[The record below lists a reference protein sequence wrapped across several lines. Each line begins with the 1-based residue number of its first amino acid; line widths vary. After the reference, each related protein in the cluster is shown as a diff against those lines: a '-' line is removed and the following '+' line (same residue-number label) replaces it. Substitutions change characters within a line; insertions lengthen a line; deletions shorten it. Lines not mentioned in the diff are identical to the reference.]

1 MRQRLVFWTKR
12 GCCVRFL
19 SKIVLLFRKSCNF
32 ATKSI
37 NYINMNIKLTICNL
51 CARAAMLLLATVIS
65 MSAWAEDLPDIPEI
79 DNYQYYIPK
88 AIIEIPDQILIGNSV
103 NINYSVK
110 AHIYSEEKDY
120 GLVKDKDY
128 TAEIKKGNITVTE
141 PISDVGEYTL
151 TITGIAP
158 YFGSQEKQFKVI
170 KFTSGDGSLNAPF
183 AITNNIELDLLAGAV
198 NSGQDFSK
206 KYFKLTK
213 DISYSY
219 ISNWDNTDSD
229 ENNYNSIGCFY
240 ETYIDYK
247 DEYEGHDVTA
257 TIIHDYKFN
266 GIFDGDGHTIKGIRV
281 NITGDNGY
289 VGLFGRLGKGAVV
302 KNLTLDDAN
311 ITGPQ
316 YTGGI
321 AGMNYGGKI
330 TNCHVTSNVTIHA
343 DDATYN
349 SWHGGIAGQNG
360 GNDVN
365 GEISYCTSAA
375 KLTIKSGITSWDY
388 YGGIVG
394 QNKSGSTLDHN
405 LVIGAV
411 LPIPTNND
419 NDKKCG
425 AITGSNDPG
434 KTSGILVYNYYDGCT
449 LGNSG
454 VGIGDNSRS
463 DATDQ
468 AEPATILTDTKGLSL
483 QTSLSGK
490 VVYFR
495 AFRYGEPSTIIL
507 PFVPIPTE
515 NVDQFYT
522 FKGVEKDGNYYKAIM
537 EESTSLNYNT
547 PYIYK
552 AVKPNNETESF
563 RLAFYVNNFES
574 STSIVEVGSTTPT
587 EDTHWTFKG
596 SYSEI
601 LWGALSPGQK
611 RNEYGFA
618 GQAVSDTEDSSKSIE
633 AGEFVRI
640 GEYVRLRPQR
650 CYMEY
655 TPTSSTRAGSLTDEE
670 LPETIRVILVDD
682 GGKTDIGSLSPK
694 TGIITFDSDA
704 WYSLD
709 GKRLSTQPNQ
719 KGIYVN
725 NGKKVVIK

>member
-1 MRQRLVFWTKR
+1 
-12 GCCVRFL
+12 
-19 SKIVLLFRKSCNF
+19 
-32 ATKSI
+32 
-37 NYINMNIKLTICNL
+37 MNIKLTICNL
-51 CARAAMLLLATVIS
+51 CARAAMLLMAVVMS
-65 MSAWAEDLPDIPEI
+65 VSAWAQYGYDLSADVTTIECEGGDFPKLLLKGTE
-79 DNYQYYIPK
+79 DNYQVHYAVLWDGNKLEEGTAADAATGDFYAEITSTSKDAPTPVIDRGNHSLSINMNNYPLYKVASYVLTVTGIDPSYRSKSVYFSIMRVDRSITTGSTPFVINTKKKLESLRDAVNGGITFEGHFFRLDENLTFDNDDDIDPEDGFDTNYIP
-88 AIIEIPDQILIGNSV
+88 IGG
-103 NINYSVK
+103 Y
-110 AHIYSEEKDY
+110 HYD
-120 GLVKDKDY
+120 DDR
-128 TAEIKKGNITVTE
+128 
-141 PISDVGEYTL
+141 D
-151 TITGIAP
+151 
-158 YFGSQEKQFKVI
+158 FC
-170 KFTSGDGSLNAPF
+170 
-183 AITNNIELDLLAGAV
+183 
-198 NSGQDFSK
+198 GQ
-206 KYFKLTK
+206 
-213 DISYSY
+213 
-219 ISNWDNTDSD
+219 
-229 ENNYNSIGCFY
+229 
-240 ETYIDYK
+240 
-247 DEYEGHDVTA
+247 
-257 TIIHDYKFN
+257 
-266 GIFDGDGHTIKGIRV
+266 FDGGGHTISGI
-281 NITGDNGY
+281 NIYNKIGY
-289 VGLFGRLGKGAVV
+289 GGIFGRLGSGAVV
-302 KNLTLDDAN
+302 KNLTLDKTT
-311 ITGPQ
+311 ITCPGT
-316 YTGGI
+316 TGGI
-321 AGMNYGGKI
+321 AGINYGGKI
-330 TNCHVTSNVTIHA
+330 TNCHVTKNVIINTN
-343 DDATYN
+343 DEN
-349 SWHGGIAGQNG
+349 SSYHGGIAGQNG

-375 KLTIKSGITSWDY
+375 QLTVKSGITSWDF

-394 QNKSGSTLDHN
+394 QNRSGSTLDHN

-411 LPIPTNND
+411 LPIPTTTD
-419 NDKKCG
+419 EKCG

-434 KTSGILVYNYYDGCT
+434 NDSGNTSGILNYNYYDDCT
-449 LGNSG
+449 SG
-454 VGIGDNSRS
+454 ISGIGDNSS
-463 DATDQ
+463 DATNQ

-507 PFVPIPTE
+507 PFKPNPTE
-515 NVDQFYT
+515 DVDKFYT

-574 STSIVEVGSTTPT
+574 STSIGEVGSTTPT
-587 EDTHWTFKG
+587 EHWTFKG

-601 LWGALSPGQK
+601 LWGELSSGQK
-611 RNEYGFA
+611 RNVYGFA
-618 GQAVSDTEDSSKSIE
+618 GQAVSDTKDSSKSIE

-709 GKRLSTQPNQ
+709 GKRFSTQPAQ

>member
-1 MRQRLVFWTKR
+1 
-12 GCCVRFL
+12 
-19 SKIVLLFRKSCNF
+19 
-32 ATKSI
+32 
-37 NYINMNIKLTICNL
+37 MNIRLTISNFF
-51 CARAAMLLLATVIS
+51 ARAAMLLLATVIS
-65 MSAWAEDLPDIPEI
+65 LGARAEDLPDIPEI

-316 YTGGI
+316 KTGGI
-321 AGMNYGGKI
+321 AGINKGGI
-330 TNCHVTSNVTIHA
+330 IYNCHVTSSVIINANNETW
-343 DDATYN
+343 N
-349 SWHGGIAGQNG
+349 SWHGGIVGSNESDDG
-360 GNDVN
+360 VSGKVSN
-365 GEISYCTSAA
+365 CTSAA
-375 KLTIKSGITSWDY
+375 KLTVGNFDTWNF
-388 YGGIVG
+388 YGGIAG
-394 QNKSGSTLDHN
+394 QNMSGCTLDHN
-405 LVIGAV
+405 LVIGAE
-411 LPIPTNND
+411 LPISTNNEK
-419 NDKKCG
+419 NCG

-434 KTSGILVYNYYDGCT
+434 ETSGILNYNYYDGCT

-468 AEPATILTDTKGLSL
+468 AEPATILTDTKGLNVPASL
-483 QTSLSGK
+483 KDK

-507 PFVPIPTE
+507 PFVPNPTE
-515 NVDQFYT
+515 NVDKFYT

-563 RLAFYVNNFES
+563 RLAFYVNNTGS
-574 STSIVEVGSTTPT
+574 LTSIEDAGSTTPT

-618 GQAVSDTEDSSKSIE
+618 GQAVSDADDSSKSIE

-694 TGIITFDSDA
+694 TGIITFDSDV

-725 NGKKVVIK
+725 NGKMVVIK

>member
-1 MRQRLVFWTKR
+1 
-12 GCCVRFL
+12 
-19 SKIVLLFRKSCNF
+19 
-32 ATKSI
+32 
-37 NYINMNIKLTICNL
+37 MNIKLTICNL

-65 MSAWAEDLPDIPEI
+65 IGAQAQTIGEI
-79 DNYQYYIPK
+79 TISGVESKLLINESRYSFMYTLSWDYYAPLEEYDESTGDGNYIVEIKYKDTDVDPRLGENPS
-88 AIIEIPDQILIGNSV
+88 IIKNGNTLYV
-103 NINYSVK
+103 NI
-110 AHIYSEEKDY
+110 EKFSPY
-120 GLVKDKDY
+120 TLV
-128 TAEIKKGNITVTE
+128 N
-141 PISDVGEYTL
+141 YTL
-151 TITGIAP
+151 TIKSIDKEDKTTKTV
-158 YFGSQEKQFKVI
+158 YFSAMKTDRSSSESTPFVI
-170 KFTSGDGSLNAPF
+170 NTKD
-183 AITNNIELDLLAGAV
+183 ELRLLRDAV
-198 NSGQDFSK
+198 NGGITFEGQF
-206 KYFKLTK
+206 FRL
-213 DISYSY
+213 
-219 ISNWDNTDSD
+219 D
-229 ENNYNSIGCFY
+229 ENLTFDNNDDIDPNDKSNTNYIPIGGY
-240 ETYIDYK
+240 HYDDYR
-247 DEYEGHDVTA
+247 DFCGQ
-257 TIIHDYKFN
+257 
-266 GIFDGDGHTIKGIRV
+266 FDGDGHTISGIC
-281 NITGDNGY
+281 IDNEGTTGY
-289 VGLFGRLGKGAVV
+289 VGLFGRLGSGAVV
-302 KNLTLDDAN
+302 KNITLDNAD
-311 ITGPQ
+311 ITGPEC
-316 YTGGI
+316 TGSI
-321 AGMNYGGKI
+321 AGTNVGGTI
-330 TNCHVTSNVTIHA
+330 TNCHVNSNVTIY
-343 DDATYN
+343 ATNTEVQTNNY
-349 SWHGGIAGQNG
+349 H
-360 GNDVN
+360 
-365 GEISYCTSAA
+365 
-375 KLTIKSGITSWDY
+375 
-388 YGGIVG
+388 GGIVG
-394 QNKSGSTLDHN
+394 LNGGGIVSYCSSGATLSNSNEVTSKGKWNNYGAIAGDNKSTLSHNVAIGATIPYADGKYYGAIVGQNESSGSLDHN
-405 LVIGAV
+405 YYADCTKKDDKDIGGC
-411 LPIPTNND
+411 N
-419 NDKKCG
+419 G
-425 AITGSNDPG
+425 A
-434 KTSGILVYNYYDGCT
+434 
-449 LGNSG
+449 
-454 VGIGDNSRS
+454 

-483 QTSLSGK
+483 QKPLSGK

-515 NVDQFYT
+515 NVDKFYT

-563 RLAFYVNNFES
+563 RLAFYVHNFES

-601 LWGALSPGQK
+601 LWEALSPGQK
-611 RNEYGFA
+611 RNVYGFA

-709 GKRLSTQPNQ
+709 GKRFSTQPAQ